1 MPTPKTT
8 ATDFQSN
15 PNSQDRVNTAT
26 TAVTP
31 MTATNANADDRRPA
45 WQRGLAA
52 LAWFVLAAAVLVPAW
67 WVVMIVVAYSWTDAV
82 FPGMGS
88 GGSRPTS
95 WWFSPLSWSS
105 LAAVVV
111 IIFRIT
117 WKVWRH
123 RA

>member
-1 MPTPKTT
+1 MGDKRDGLMG
-8 ATDFQSN
+8 AH
-15 PNSQDRVNTAT
+15 
-26 TAVTP
+26 
-31 MTATNANADDRRPA
+31 DRRPA

-52 LAWFVLAAAVLVPAW
+52 LAWFVLAAAVLLPAW
-67 WVVMIVVAYSWTDAV
+67 WVVMFVVAYSWTDAV
-82 FPGMGS
+82 FPGMGT

-95 WWFSPLSWSS
+95 WWWHPLYWSS

>member
-1 MPTPKTT
+1 VQNVKRTQGRASAAGRLSDASVDDWRDGLME
-8 ATDFQSN
+8 AH
-15 PNSQDRVNTAT
+15 
-26 TAVTP
+26 
-31 MTATNANADDRRPA
+31 DRRPA

-52 LAWFVLAAAVLVPAW
+52 LASFLLAAVALLPVW
-67 WVVMIVVAYSWTDAV
+67 WVVMLAVAYSWTDAV
-82 FPGMGS
+82 FRGMGT

-95 WWFSPLSWSS
+95 WWWPPLQWSS
-105 LAAVVV
+105 LAVVVV